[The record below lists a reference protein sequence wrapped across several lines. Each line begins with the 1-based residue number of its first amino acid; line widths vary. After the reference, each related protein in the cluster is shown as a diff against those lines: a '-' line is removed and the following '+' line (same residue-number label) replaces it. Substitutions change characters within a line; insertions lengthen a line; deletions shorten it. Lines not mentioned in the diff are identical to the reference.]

1 MAEDAGHAAATPP
14 PVRDQRFWGWGSPA
28 YAQEPPA
35 HAVAFIAHEVGVDAA
50 PVAPVALTD
59 VGVRAPALPD
69 GLRATLE
76 AIVGVDAVRD
86 DHESRVLRAAG
97 KGYPDLVRQ
106 RAGQAHDAPDVVV
119 FPASHDAVRAV
130 LAACAEAEVAVV
142 PFGGG
147 TSVVGGVAP
156 ERGRF
161 GAVVSLDLARMDRL
175 QDVDERSVT
184 AVAGPGIRGPELEAA
199 LRARGFTLGHFPQSF
214 EYVTIGGCVATRSAG
229 QASTGYGRVDELV
242 AGVRLAAPAGELD
255 LAAIPASAAG
265 PDLRELVVGSEGTLG
280 VVTQVSLRVRPVPA
294 ARRYEGW
301 MFGSFAAGAEALRE
315 LEQADAAPDVTRL
328 SDEEET
334 RMSLAISGS
343 SAGVKGLAL
352 RQYLR
357 ARGVGRRGTPAGALA
372 ITGWEGATDVVA
384 ARRDASVAIIRR
396 HGGVPLGQ
404 SAGRAWEHGRYHSP
418 YLRDDLLARGVM
430 IETLETAT
438 QWSNL
443 FTLYGAV
450 RAALGE
456 HAPLVACHI
465 SHLYATGASL
475 YFTFFARQD
484 KSDPIRQWERVKTA
498 ASQAIVDHGGTITH
512 HHAVGRDHAPWLA
525 AEAGATGVAA
535 LRALK
540 AQLDP
545 TGIMNPGKLLPPEPG
560 PGTPSAR

>member
-1 MAEDAGHAAATPP
+1 MAEAEHAPATPT

-35 HAVAFIAHEVGVDAA
+35 HAVAFIAGEVGIDATA
-50 PVAPVALTD
+50 TAPVALEE
-59 VGVRAPALPD
+59 VRLGEPALPD
-69 GLRATLE
+69 GLRARLE
-76 AIVGVDAVRD
+76 AIVGAGGVRD
-86 DHESRVLRAAG
+86 DREARVLRAAG

-106 RAGQAHDAPDVVV
+106 RAGDARGAPDAVV
-119 FPASHDAVRAV
+119 FPASHEDVRAI

-161 GAVVSLDLARMDRL
+161 EAVISLDLGRIDQL
-175 QDVDERSVT
+175 ESVDERSLT
-184 AVAGPGIRGPELEAA
+184 AVAGPGMRGPELEAA

-214 EYVTIGGCVATRSAG
+214 EYVTVGGCAATRSAG
-229 QASTGYGRVDELV
+229 QASTGYGRIDELV
-242 AGVRLAAPAGELD
+242 AGIRLAAPTGDLD
-255 LAAIPASAAG
+255 LAALPASAAG

-280 VVTQVSLRVRPVPA
+280 VITRVALRVRPAPA

-315 LEQADAAPDVTRL
+315 LEQSGAAPDVARL
-328 SDEEET
+328 SDEQET
-334 RMSLAISGS
+334 RMSLAVSGS
-343 SAGVKGLAL
+343 AGGLKGAAL
-352 RQYLR
+352 RRYLR
-357 ARGVGRRGTPAGALA
+357 LRGVGRRGTGAGALA
-372 ITGWEGATDVVA
+372 ITGWEGSA
-384 ARRDASVAIIRR
+384 AAVSSRRDATVAIIRR
-396 HGGVPLGQ
+396 HGGVALGQ
-404 SAGRAWEHGRYHSP
+404 SPGRAWEHGRYHSP

-430 IETLETAT
+430 VETLETAT

-450 RAALGE
+450 RRALRE

-465 SHLYATGASL
+465 SHLYPTGASL

-484 KSDPIRQWERVKTA
+484 KEDPVGQWSRVKTA
-498 ASQAIVDHGGTITH
+498 ASEAIVSHGGTITH
-512 HHAVGRDHAPWLA
+512 HHAVGRDHARWLD
-525 AEAGATGVAA
+525 AEAGETGVAA

-545 TGIMNPGKLLPPEPG
+545 VGIMNPGKLLPPEPAAQ
-560 PGTPSAR
+560 PAAR